1 MGDSIYRKRD
11 DHAVLEYVE
20 SVHVM
25 RENEKPLLFI
35 EEQLEKAFL
44 WLLEHR
50 CKTPLSLKYKMK
62 VEN

>member
-1 MGDSIYRKRD
+1 
-11 DHAVLEYVE
+11 
-20 SVHVM
+20 M
-25 RENEKPLLFI
+25 RENEKSLLFI